1 VEEPPSSSSPVSP
14 SLSSP
19 CPSVGPSSDCL
30 SLLASP
36 HRHER
41 STPLPHPDSSP
52 KAHRRQPRREA
63 PPPPRGQPPSL
74 PPLAKLSPPPGPPD
88 PHQARATVGCPRT
101 GPPAAN
107 RRRAQRRPVFLP
119 SNGRFAPR
127 RRPLAPSSPPAL
139 SVAWAPRRRRFPR
152 ARVVSPPWAADGPAP
167 SRPRAPLRRL
177 GQIPPPR
184 PTSAKLLFLFLFFSA
199 LFPLISFSQYFMYQK
214 SSKHFLESHVIIMA
228 HYDGETTD

>member
-1 VEEPPSSSSPVSP
+1 VEELPPSSSSPVSP

-30 SLLASP
+30 SLLALT

-74 PPLAKLSPPPGPPD
+74 PPLAKLSPPLGPPD
-88 PHQARATVGCPRT
+88 PHQARATARCPRT
-101 GPPAAN
+101 DPPAEN
-107 RRRAQRRPVFLP
+107 RRQGHRRLVFLP
-119 SNGRFAPR
+119 ANGRFAPR

-139 SVAWAPRRRRFPR
+139 SVAWAPRRWRFPLTPVPSPRLGPLMGQRPR
-152 ARVVSPPWAADGPAP
+152 ART
-167 SRPRAPLRRL
+167 RPCTRL

-184 PTSAKLLFLFLFFSA
+184 PTSA
-199 LFPLISFSQYFMYQK
+199 
-214 SSKHFLESHVIIMA
+214 
-228 HYDGETTD
+228 